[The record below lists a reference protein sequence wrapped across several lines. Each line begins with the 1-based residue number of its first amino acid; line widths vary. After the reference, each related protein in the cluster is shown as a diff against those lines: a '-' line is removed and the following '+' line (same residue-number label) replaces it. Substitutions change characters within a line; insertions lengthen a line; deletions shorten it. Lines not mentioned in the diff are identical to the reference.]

1 MFDEKG
7 GRYLDCINN
16 VAHGK
21 YIDKYI
27 FTCFKMIRSFTW
39 YPLQSV
45 LNYSWTLSSG
55 CCKSRT
61 RTNGF
66 TID

>member
-27 FTCFKMIRSFTW
+27 FTCFKMIRSFT
-39 YPLQSV
+39 
-45 LNYSWTLSSG
+45 
-55 CCKSRT
+55 
-61 RTNGF
+61 
-66 TID
+66 